1 MTTTEEVA
9 ISFHGSTFIELT
21 AGKTS
26 IFIDPV
32 FSSSRRGRRLR
43 GATRASDYIFVTGPG
58 DFFEDALD
66 ALEDSTAT
74 LVSSERVCRSAQSE
88 LGLARDRTL
97 DLEAWE
103 RASEAAFRATAVPVS
118 SPSMIDD
125 GMSTGMSM
133 VDGLGGGALGRMV
146 PQGATK
152 LPLAGLTS
160 SLRVLESLPIF
171 GQEIARNLRGRP
183 ALGFLFE
190 FTSGQRVLHLAD
202 GVHNGADER
211 DLEDIAALTPV
222 DALLI
227 DIGSQS
233 IESVVRAIRVFEV
246 GTVLLYRSQDPYAR
260 GRRAQAQSIG
270 SFLEAIQEDQGSKVE
285 ALHLR
290 EGDRFILSAPEK
302 KAATTT
308 APAAAVKP
316 ATSTASSGPV
326 STAAPRPATAT
337 PATTATPAATTPANK
352 I

>member
-9 ISFHGSTFIELT
+9 ISFHGSTFLELT

-26 IFIDPV
+26 IFLDPV

-43 GATRASDYIFVTGPG
+43 GATRASDYVFVTGPG

-74 LVSSERVCRSAQSE
+74 LVSSERVCRTARTE
-88 LGLARDRTL
+88 LDLDRDRTL

-103 RASEAAFRATAVPVS
+103 RASEAAFRVTAVPVS
-118 SPSMIDD
+118 SPSMMDD
-125 GMSTGMSM
+125 GMSMIG
-133 VDGLGGGALGRMV
+133 DLGGGAVGRMV
-146 PQGATK
+146 PQGATR

-160 SLRVLESLPIF
+160 GLRVLESLPIF

-190 FTSGQRVLHLAD
+190 FTSGQRVLHLVD
-202 GVHNGADER
+202 GVHAGADEQEI
-211 DLEDIAALTPV
+211 EDIAALSPV

-233 IESVVRAIRVFEV
+233 IESVVRAVRAFEV

-260 GRRAQAQSIG
+260 GRRSQAQPIG
-270 SFLEAIQEDQGSKVE
+270 AFLEALQEDRGSKIEV
-285 ALHLR
+285 LHLR
-290 EGDRFILSAPEK
+290 EGDRFILEAPEK
-302 KAATTT
+302 KPAATTT
-308 APAAAVKP
+308 TATPAKVTTAAPA
-316 ATSTASSGPV
+316 
-326 STAAPRPATAT
+326 STAAPRPATSAT
-337 PATTATPAATTPANK
+337 PSPTTAAK
-352 I
+352 S